1 MRAAKDG
8 QDRAN
13 CDVNFRDCMDL
24 KETDNPA
31 MITTYNDINKL
42 VQARKLL

>member
-8 QDRAN
+8 QDSSN
-13 CDVNFRDCMDL
+13 CDMNYIECTNL
-24 KETDNPA
+24 KESDNPA

-42 VQARKLL
+42 VQARKL

>member
-8 QDRAN
+8 QDN
-13 CDVNFRDCMDL
+13 SMCDTNYKDCTDL
-24 KETDNPA
+24 KESNNPA

-42 VQARKLL
+42 VQARKL

>member
-8 QDRAN
+8 QDGISCEEN
-13 CDVNFRDCMDL
+13 YKDCTTLNDS
-24 KETDNPA
+24 DGPA

-42 VQARKLL
+42 VQARKL